1 MRSPRKVTPVRSIGL
16 GREGLVEQIVRPEH
30 GADRFQNAGVTVL
43 ATPVLCHWFESA
55 AVRAIAEQLE
65 SGESTVGTRL
75 TIEHLKATPVGMQVR
90 VTARVLAVDG
100 RRVDFEVSAF
110 DDVELVARG
119 THERVV
125 IDLERFL
132 ARVQSKR
139 APV

>member
-1 MRSPRKVTPVRSIGL
+1 VQSIGV
-16 GREGLVEQIVRPEH
+16 GQEGILEQTVRPQH

-55 AVRAIAEQLE
+55 AVLAMAQQLE

-75 TIEHLKATPVGMQVR
+75 TIEHLKATPLGMQVR
-90 VTARVLAVDG
+90 VTARVVAVDG

-125 IDLERFL
+125 VDLERFL
-132 ARVQSKR
+132 ARVHAKR
-139 APV
+139 AHV

>member
-1 MRSPRKVTPVRSIGL
+1 MGQ
-16 GREGLVEQIVRPEH
+16 EGIVEQIVRPEH

-55 AVRAIAEQLE
+55 GVRAIAEQLE
-65 SGESTVGTRL
+65 SSESTVGTRL
-75 TIEHLKATPVGMQVR
+75 SIEHLKATPVGMQVR
-90 VTARVLAVDG
+90 VTARVVAVDG

-132 ARVQSKR
+132 TRVDAKR
-139 APV
+139 ALGVKRGPDAR

>member
-1 MRSPRKVTPVRSIGL
+1 VRSIGV
-16 GREGLVEQIVRPEH
+16 GREGRLEQIVRPEH

-65 SGESTVGTRL
+65 SGEATVGSRL

-90 VTARVLAVDG
+90 VIARVVAVDG

-125 IDLERFL
+125 VDLERFL

>member
-1 MRSPRKVTPVRSIGL
+1 M
-16 GREGLVEQIVRPEH
+16 GREGSLEQVVRPEH
-30 GADRFQNAGVTVL
+30 AADRFQNAGVTVL

-65 SGESTVGTRL
+65 SGEATVGTRL
-75 TIEHLKATPVGMQVR
+75 SIEHLKATPIGMEVR
-90 VTARVLAVDG
+90 VTARVVAIDG

-110 DDVELVARG
+110 DEVELVARG

-132 ARVQSKR
+132 ANVQGKR
-139 APV
+139 ASGLKRGPDVR

>member
-1 MRSPRKVTPVRSIGL
+1 VGNVRSIDV
-16 GREGLVEQIVRPEH
+16 GREGSLEQIVRPEH

-55 AVRAIAEQLE
+55 GVRAIAEQLE
-65 SGESTVGTRL
+65 SGEATVGTRL
-75 TIEHLKATPVGMQVR
+75 SIEHLKATPVGMQVR
-90 VTARVLAVDG
+90 VTARVVAVDG